1 MLGQVSTQRFVD
13 RSRVVERAGDIGLQE
28 HDIGTLSVAL
38 VVLPPDPPA
47 QVVLRPHVVFVPLVT
62 QVLLYRHD
70 VLTRPPLGR

>member
-38 VVLPPDPPA
+38 VVLPRTPPRRSYSGLMSFSSRSS
-47 QVVLRPHVVFVPLVT
+47 LRFFSIDMT
-62 QVLLYRHD
+62 F
-70 VLTRPPLGR
+70 